1 LFGCKQSLTELET
14 HQKMVSPAN
23 NIAFTAPIN
32 PPGASPIVKR
42 EQIWAGLLLKIRS
55 AETFVAA
62 AIQSTSVLAEFAD
75 PSTGNPVT
83 IREVTFREDQRKVKE
98 TVTAY
103 EDCRVDFIQPDGS
116 TICNVVSEGA
126 DGELYMTYI
135 FEWRHPGV
143 STDQLSALLEKEK
156 KMSKMA
162 VEGTIA
168 VLRELVRTGKI

>member
-1 LFGCKQSLTELET
+1 MASA
-14 HQKMVSPAN
+14 AN
-23 NIAFTAPIN
+23 NITFTAHIN
-32 PPGASPIVKR
+32 SPGATPILKR

-55 AETFVAA
+55 AETFVPA
-62 AIQSTSVLAEFAD
+62 AIQSCSVLAEFAD

-83 IREVTFREDQRKVKE
+83 IREITFREDQRKVKE

-116 TICNVVSEGA
+116 TISNIVSEGA

-143 STDQLSALLEKEK
+143 SKEELSELREKEK
-156 KMSKMA
+156 KMSETA
-162 VEGTIA
+162 VKGTIT
-168 VLRELVRTGKI
+168 VLRELVESGKL